1 MLMTVPIDPAKSIFF
16 FKLTI
21 LVYNNIPQLFLSL
34 FDITFSFLDNQSR
47 NLVSIFKSL
56 LMPSISLGLTLFY

>member
-1 MLMTVPIDPAKSIFF
+1 MTAPIDPAKSIFS
-16 FKLTI
+16 LT
-21 LVYNNIPQLFLSL
+21 LFVYNDIPQLVLSL